1 MINKK
6 TCLAVSIA
14 LALTA
19 CGGSSDGSSG
29 EANAKLTAIDGYL
42 ANAELW
48 VDTNDNLT
56 LDSGDTVLPEKSDEK
71 GQFTLTAEQQGH
83 AVFIKAIAGETI
95 DSVRGVV
102 STDFE
107 LSAPAGSSVANPMT
121 NMVIQQL
128 AAGSTQA
135 EAEEAVIK
143 SIQDSGLTASRDL
156 IFGDYLADTSNQQ
169 AQALNIIAESLVDNA
184 GESID
189 NQLKIASAVAT
200 EVKKVVE
207 VQGSLTNFYPTVT
220 MNNGEVEVAVNS
232 RPEVKGTIETHTLE
246 FQDTLVDID
255 TAAYF
260 SDDDELTYQLVLKGN
275 DELNG
280 LSIDTSTGIISGTP
294 TIAGTFEYQVFAKN
308 DKTRSY
314 PLNFTVIV
322 ETANTAPIV
331 NQDIAD
337 QLQAEISNW
346 ELTVGEAVDYTL
358 DISELFTDAESDLL
372 AYASNINLPSD
383 ESSGL
388 SVNVQNDTIS
398 FNGTLSNANL
408 GQTSTLFIY
417 AEDGVN
423 EEAEVSFTLPEIAES
438 TTPSQNTNT
447 LAGNK
452 WYFIEHGSFDGNSEE
467 QVWCNTIAFID
478 GIIYKN
484 ERTLDN
490 LTSCSSQNTEIAGNY
505 YFDTFNKLKADFS
518 FVEGGEKIK
527 ETFTYSIQ
535 TTEDNLANAKLVLI
549 TPTDSDSQLYT
560 YFSTA
565 ASAEKRI
572 TIESD
577 QGPEVRDFEIYFPSD
592 IYGVWKKE
600 ILSVSL
606 QKLIRE
612 GGEEEEYTP
621 YHKLK
626 ITFGLSEDP
635 ISCRSIYSS
644 FKSGH
649 DNNNLYTVD
658 DAIEFNLSDYN
669 FKVSKKNKRLE
680 SNFSCTDANS
690 KSDSASIIIDI
701 YEPMVVG
708 SVYSVVGYTTNAE
721 REVNEAVKF
730 NIEWTGTG
738 NND

>member
-56 LDSGDTVLPEKSDEK
+56 LDRGDTVLPEKSDEK

-189 NQLKIASAVAT
+189 NQLKIASAVAL
-200 EVKKVVE
+200 EVQKVVE
-207 VQGSLTNFYPTVT
+207 AQGSLTSFYPSVSVS
-220 MNNGEVEVAVNS
+220 NGEAEVVSNS
-232 RPEVKGTIETHTLE
+232 RPEVKGTIETQTLE
-246 FQDTLVDID
+246 FKDTLTEIDVTGLFLDADQDTLN
-255 TAAYF
+255 
-260 SDDDELTYQLVLKGN
+260 YQLVLKGN

-280 LSIDTSTGIISGTP
+280 LSIDSRGIISGTP
-294 TIAGTFEYQVFAKN
+294 TIAGTFEYQVFAN
-308 DKTRSY
+308 DGKARSY
-314 PLNFTVIV
+314 PHNFTVKI
-322 ETANTAPIV
+322 ESENTAPNL
-331 NQDIAD
+331 NQAIAD
-337 QLQAEISNW
+337 QLQAEVSNW
-346 ELTVGEAVDYTL
+346 ELSVGEDVDYTL
-358 DISELFTDAESDLL
+358 DISALFADAESDVLNYFIDTTFSAEGFANGNL
-372 AYASNINLPSD
+372 SFREQNGIITFSGTPSYDQPAKVSNLYVYVD
-383 ESSGL
+383 D
-388 SVNVQNDTIS
+388 SVNAKVVTI
-398 FNGTLSNANL
+398 
-408 GQTSTLFIY
+408 
-417 AEDGVN
+417 
-423 EEAEVSFTLPEIAES
+423 FTLPAIAES
-438 TTPSQNTNT
+438 TTPSQTTHT
-447 LAGNK
+447 LEGNK
-452 WYFIEHGSFDGNSEE
+452 WYLTEHGAIDSNSGQ
-467 QVWCNTIAFID
+467 QVWCDTLEFTD

-484 ERTLDN
+484 DRILDN
-490 LTSCSSQNTEIAGNY
+490 LTSCSSQTSQEVGTYSI
-505 YFDTFNKLKADFS
+505 DELNKLNASFS
-518 FVEGGEKIK
+518 FVEAGETIS
-527 ETFTYSIQ
+527 ESFTYTIKA
-535 TTEDNLANAKLVLI
+535 TDGNITNAKLVLA
-549 TPTDSDSQLYT
+549 TPTDSDEEAELYT

-565 ASAEKRI
+565 AAAEKRI
-572 TIESD
+572 ALKSDGSATERDIEVYLPSDETETWKKGLITVSLLENNTPGDSGLFDANINFGLGEEGVTCSALQESFSDFKFTSSNGTVSSDFDCYKNEDEGTANIDLDIFEQLTEGTVYSIIGYTNSGEGEYIES
-577 QGPEVRDFEIYFPSD
+577 
-592 IYGVWKKE
+592 
-600 ILSVSL
+600 
-606 QKLIRE
+606 
-612 GGEEEEYTP
+612 
-621 YHKLK
+621 
-626 ITFGLSEDP
+626 
-635 ISCRSIYSS
+635 
-644 FKSGH
+644 
-649 DNNNLYTVD
+649 
-658 DAIEFNLSDYN
+658 
-669 FKVSKKNKRLE
+669 
-680 SNFSCTDANS
+680 
-690 KSDSASIIIDI
+690 
-701 YEPMVVG
+701 
-708 SVYSVVGYTTNAE
+708 
-721 REVNEAVKF
+721 VKF

>member
-184 GESID
+184 SESID
-189 NQLKIASAVAT
+189 NQLKIASAVAL
-200 EVKKVVE
+200 EVQKVVE
-207 VQGSLTNFYPTVT
+207 AQGSLTSFYPSVSVS
-220 MNNGEVEVAVNS
+220 NGEAEVVSNS
-232 RPEVKGTIETHTLE
+232 RPEVKGTIETQTLE
-246 FQDTLVDID
+246 FQDALVDID

-260 SDDDELTYQLVLKGN
+260 SDADDDVLTYQLVLKGN

-280 LSIDTSTGIISGTP
+280 LSINKNTGIVTGMP
-294 TIAGTFEYQVFAKN
+294 TIAGTFEYQVFAKD

-314 PLNFTVIV
+314 PLNFTVTV
-322 ETANTAPIV
+322 KSENTAPTR
-331 NQDIAD
+331 NQETFER
-337 QLQAEISNW
+337 LQAEILTW
-346 ELTVGEAVDYTL
+346 TLTVGEDVDYTL
-358 DISELFTDAESDLL
+358 DISALFTDAESDVLNYFIDTTFSAEGFANGNL
-372 AYASNINLPSD
+372 SFSEQNGIITFSGTPSYDQPAKVSNLYVYVD
-383 ESSGL
+383 D
-388 SVNVQNDTIS
+388 SVNAKVVTI
-398 FNGTLSNANL
+398 
-408 GQTSTLFIY
+408 
-417 AEDGVN
+417 
-423 EEAEVSFTLPEIAES
+423 FTLPAIAES
-438 TTPSQNTNT
+438 TTPSQTTHT
-447 LAGNK
+447 LEGNK
-452 WYFIEHGSFDGNSEE
+452 WYLTEHGAIDSNSGQ
-467 QVWCNTIAFID
+467 QVWCDTLEFTD

-484 ERTLDN
+484 DRILDN
-490 LTSCSSQNTEIAGNY
+490 LTSCSSQTSQEVGTYSI
-505 YFDTFNKLKADFS
+505 DELNKLNASFS
-518 FVEGGEKIK
+518 FVEAGETIS
-527 ETFTYSIQ
+527 ESFTYTIKA
-535 TTEDNLANAKLVLI
+535 TDGNITNAKLVLA
-549 TPTDSDSQLYT
+549 TPTDSDEEAELYT

-565 ASAEKRI
+565 AAAEKRI
-572 TIESD
+572 ALKSDGSATERDIEVYLPSDETETWKKGLITVSLLENNTPGDSGLFDANINFGLGEEGVTCSALQESFSDFKFTSSNGTVSSDFDCYKNEDEGTANIDLDIFEQLTEGTVYSIIGYTNSGEGEYIES
-577 QGPEVRDFEIYFPSD
+577 
-592 IYGVWKKE
+592 
-600 ILSVSL
+600 
-606 QKLIRE
+606 
-612 GGEEEEYTP
+612 
-621 YHKLK
+621 
-626 ITFGLSEDP
+626 
-635 ISCRSIYSS
+635 
-644 FKSGH
+644 
-649 DNNNLYTVD
+649 
-658 DAIEFNLSDYN
+658 
-669 FKVSKKNKRLE
+669 
-680 SNFSCTDANS
+680 
-690 KSDSASIIIDI
+690 
-701 YEPMVVG
+701 
-708 SVYSVVGYTTNAE
+708 
-721 REVNEAVKF
+721 VKF